1 MLVLPIYQTFFFSF
15 LCVILSQS
23 QVSLFYSLVSTVT
36 LFRGVLGKI
45 VNSSVY
51 ALAVIDLVTSIV
63 INLSSAP
70 FSL

>member
-1 MLVLPIYQTFFFSF
+1 M
-15 LCVILSQS
+15 
-23 QVSLFYSLVSTVT
+23 T

-70 FSL
+70 LFHYSSVCYYFLLLAHRISDST

>member
-1 MLVLPIYQTFFFSF
+1 MLVLPIYQTFFFF
-15 LCVILSQS
+15 FFVILSQS